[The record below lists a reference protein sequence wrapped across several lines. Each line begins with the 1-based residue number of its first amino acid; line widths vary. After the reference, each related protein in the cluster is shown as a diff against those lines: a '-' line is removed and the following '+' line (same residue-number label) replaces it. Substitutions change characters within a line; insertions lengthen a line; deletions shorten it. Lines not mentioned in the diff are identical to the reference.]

1 MRAGPL
7 YTQTADALRT
17 RITRGVW
24 RQGDRVP
31 SEVQLCEEFG
41 VSSITMR
48 RAVATLVN
56 EGLLVRIQ
64 GKGTYVASDHAVVQG
79 PPRLTSFTRDMQLRG
94 WRSTARLIGIDT
106 MRAPSPIAHRLG
118 MPEGALLAAIR
129 RVRLADDH
137 PVALQ
142 TAYLPA
148 LLFPGVERFDFA
160 VESLYE
166 VMQREY
172 GVKPAVA
179 TETYRAAKVTAE
191 EARLLDV
198 EQDSAALRAER
209 LTSDSTGRRVEYVE
223 SVMRGD
229 RYTLSLRLSASGR

>member
-1 MRAGPL
+1 MSAGPL
-7 YTQTADALRT
+7 YSQTADALRAG
-17 RITRGVW
+17 ITEGGW
-24 RQGDRVP
+24 RQGDRLP
-31 SEVQLCEEFG
+31 SEVQLCEKFG

-64 GKGTYVASDHAVVQG
+64 GKGTYVASNHAVIQG
-79 PPRLTSFTRDMQLRG
+79 PPRLTSFTQDMELRG
-94 WRSTARLIGIDT
+94 WQSTARLLGMDT
-106 MRAPSPIAHRLG
+106 VRAPLSYATRLG
-118 MPEGALLAAIR
+118 VPEGALLVNIR

-137 PVALQ
+137 PVAIQL
-142 TAYLPA
+142 THLPA
-148 LLFPGVERFDFA
+148 LLFPGIERFDFA
-160 VESLYE
+160 RESLYE

-179 TETYRAAKVTAE
+179 SETYRASKVTAE
-191 EARLLDV
+191 EAALLEV
-198 EQDSAALRAER
+198 PPDSAALRAER
-209 LTSDSTGRRVEYVE
+209 LMSDSTGRRVELVE